1 MITILSFP
9 LQCVT
14 FALKASS
21 QNALL
26 ASYEAQLRKEG
37 GRCPLHLPLPP
48 GPHTHPA
55 PPSPLLTRP
64 ATCAKEPAQFRS
76 VARTTRYFLA
86 SSGGR
91 FLALLCRSLAYI
103 LPFSRSFL
111 HLPNVYLP
119 FSPFFDSRSLANE
132 GTLTECHWLSEPVVE
147 VSFSLLP
154 LPFLPSPTYHTPF
167 VYDRRR
173 LPFPASNRRRTHT
186 HKFSSQRSHLYC
198 HAPKKPLC
206 NANIALKS

>member
-1 MITILSFP
+1 MITFLSFP

-119 FSPFFDSRSLANE
+119 FSPLFDSRSLANE

-167 VYDRRR
+167 V
-173 LPFPASNRRRTHT
+173 
-186 HKFSSQRSHLYC
+186 C
-198 HAPKKPLC
+198 
-206 NANIALKS
+206 